1 MPPRG
6 KQFTPAE
13 KLLES
18 QNRSVRGACGF
29 VLTGDWYFEHNF
41 LPISPLPTIRS
52 QPVIPMVN
60 VQIES

>member
-18 QNRSVRGACGF
+18 QNCSVRGACGF
-29 VLTGDWYFEHNF
+29 VLTAYAEVSKATADPSASRQDDSARGEAAKAG
-41 LPISPLPTIRS
+41 
-52 QPVIPMVN
+52 Q
-60 VQIES
+60 